1 MTTFARTLL
10 LFACCLLSLNVKA
23 EAPLIA
29 HYKVATE
36 ADDVVTR
43 VLFNAASEEFGFTVQ
58 YVNYSSFDAILNS
71 VANGEADFAANITY
85 TQERAQRFSYS
96 RPTNIEY
103 TYLFGL
109 KDSTLSD
116 ISRVGVP
123 KDTVYAQLLKQHYP
137 ELEQISYQGHEQAVT
152 LLRSGAVDGVVDAI
166 NQLKPML
173 MEGFDAK
180 MLNDQISIKPVSVIS
195 KKDHH
200 LEELDTFAT
209 FIHGEAVQ
217 KQLREEISQYQFE
230 LRRAALRDSIRLL
243 PLDFNE
249 PIRIKLESIFP
260 YVVYNADGSVEGMT
274 ADVVLRSCEILALN
288 CLIISEPGESWGS
301 MYHEFIQGNFE
312 ILAPLTVSRERRAFS
327 YFPKSH
333 YAPASVMVKR
343 LGYKPSTYS
352 HVSQLIS
359 ERIGVVKDD
368 FFDQMMTQLLPLKE
382 LKRYRTQQ
390 ELIQGLL
397 NEEVDY
403 IPMDTAMLNHFLRLS
418 ELVPIEQDT
427 AIGEFYES
435 QLSVGLV
442 ANEKGAMLAPFF
454 SRAIAMLEV
463 DKIIAQYD
471 VRPDWRTALEY
482 EIRLATQTQA
492 VFIFVLLFAI
502 CVSLYLYRQS
512 NTDNLTGL
520 RNRRALQVKYRKG
533 VNKDLSILYLDI
545 NHFKRIND
553 TYGHRAGDEVLQLL
567 ALKIHYVW
575 SGRCYRIG
583 GDEFIL
589 LGYPTQAELTRAMRE
604 LSRIDVKG
612 KLCSDLES
620 ISISIGFSAK
630 RERHMSLEQ
639 AMHLAD
645 EDMYMSKQSS
655 RHDSSYRDCTVS
667 S

>member
-137 ELEQISYQGHEQAVT
+137 ELEQISYKGHEQAVT

-180 MLNDQISIKPVSVIS
+180 MLNDQISIKPVSIIS

>member
-10 LFACCLLSLNVKA
+10 LFACCHLSLNVKA

-180 MLNDQISIKPVSVIS
+180 MLNDQISIKPVSIIS

-427 AIGEFYES
+427 AIGKFYES

>member
-43 VLFNAASEEFGFTVQ
+43 VLFNAASKEFGFTVQ

-116 ISRVGVP
+116 ISRVGIP

-180 MLNDQISIKPVSVIS
+180 MLNDQISIKPVSIIS

-418 ELVPIEQDT
+418 ELVPIEQDP

>member
-10 LFACCLLSLNVKA
+10 LFACCHLSLNVKA

-180 MLNDQISIKPVSVIS
+180 MLNDQISIKPVSIIS

-327 YFPKSH
+327 YFPKPH

>member
-1 MTTFARTLL
+1 
-10 LFACCLLSLNVKA
+10 
-23 EAPLIA
+23 
-29 HYKVATE
+29 
-36 ADDVVTR
+36 
-43 VLFNAASEEFGFTVQ
+43 
-58 YVNYSSFDAILNS
+58 
-71 VANGEADFAANITY
+71 
-85 TQERAQRFSYS
+85 
-96 RPTNIEY
+96 
-103 TYLFGL
+103 
-109 KDSTLSD
+109 
-116 ISRVGVP
+116 
-123 KDTVYAQLLKQHYP
+123 
-137 ELEQISYQGHEQAVT
+137 
-152 LLRSGAVDGVVDAI
+152 
-166 NQLKPML
+166 
-173 MEGFDAK
+173 
-180 MLNDQISIKPVSVIS
+180 
-195 KKDHH
+195 
-200 LEELDTFAT
+200 
-209 FIHGEAVQ
+209 
-217 KQLREEISQYQFE
+217 
-230 LRRAALRDSIRLL
+230 
-243 PLDFNE
+243 
-249 PIRIKLESIFP
+249 
-260 YVVYNADGSVEGMT
+260 
-274 ADVVLRSCEILALN
+274 
-288 CLIISEPGESWGS
+288 
-301 MYHEFIQGNFE
+301 
-312 ILAPLTVSRERRAFS
+312 
-327 YFPKSH
+327 

-545 NHFKRIND
+545 NHFK
-553 TYGHRAGDEVLQLL
+553 
-567 ALKIHYVW
+567 
-575 SGRCYRIG
+575 
-583 GDEFIL
+583 
-589 LGYPTQAELTRAMRE
+589 
-604 LSRIDVKG
+604 
-612 KLCSDLES
+612 
-620 ISISIGFSAK
+620 
-630 RERHMSLEQ
+630 
-639 AMHLAD
+639 
-645 EDMYMSKQSS
+645 
-655 RHDSSYRDCTVS
+655 
-667 S
+667 

>member
-43 VLFNAASEEFGFTVQ
+43 VLFNAASKEFGFTVQ

-116 ISRVGVP
+116 ISRVGIP

-180 MLNDQISIKPVSVIS
+180 MLNDQISIKPVSIIS

-520 RNRRALQVKYRKG
+520 RSRRALQVKYRKG

>member
-123 KDTVYAQLLKQHYP
+123 KDTVYAQLLKQYYP

-180 MLNDQISIKPVSVIS
+180 MLNDQISIKPVSIIS

-200 LEELDTFAT
+200 LEALDTFAT

-327 YFPKSH
+327 YFPKPH

-645 EDMYMSKQSS
+645 EDMYMSKQSL

>member
-43 VLFNAASEEFGFTVQ
+43 VLFNAASKEFGFTVQ

-137 ELEQISYQGHEQAVT
+137 GLEQISYQGHEQAVT

-180 MLNDQISIKPVSVIS
+180 MLNDQISIKPVSIIS

-230 LRRAALRDSIRLL
+230 LRRAALRESIRLL

-327 YFPKSH
+327 YFPKPH

>member
-43 VLFNAASEEFGFTVQ
+43 VLFNTASKEFGFTVQ

-180 MLNDQISIKPVSVIS
+180 MLNDQISIKPVSIIS

>member
-43 VLFNAASEEFGFTVQ
+43 VLFNAASKEFGFTVQ

-137 ELEQISYQGHEQAVT
+137 GLEQISYQGHEQAVT

-180 MLNDQISIKPVSVIS
+180 MLNDQISIKPVSIIS

-230 LRRAALRDSIRLL
+230 LRRAALRESIRLL

>member
-180 MLNDQISIKPVSVIS
+180 MLNDQISIKPVSIIS

-230 LRRAALRDSIRLL
+230 LRRAALRESIRLL
-243 PLDFNE
+243 LLDFNE

-612 KLCSDLES
+612 KLYSDLES

>member
-43 VLFNAASEEFGFTVQ
+43 VLFNAASKEFGFTVQ
-58 YVNYSSFDAILNS
+58 YVNYSSFGAILNS

-180 MLNDQISIKPVSVIS
+180 MLNDQISIKPVSIIS

-567 ALKIHYVW
+567 ALKVHYVW

>member
-137 ELEQISYQGHEQAVT
+137 ELEQISYQGHEQAVA

-180 MLNDQISIKPVSVIS
+180 MLNDQISIKPVSIIS